1 MVNLY
6 LLSYCTFQKNPLAMS
21 WFKKLYFYTDI
32 LLGCLLQKRT
42 FCISSW
48 WLESIWFPQTIF
60 IIPSKE
66 LFGQQINWTECSASW
81 VSSFPNS
88 LSPQIILL
96 SHKIEK
102 HLQAS
107 QCWYKGSHQF
117 VVYGGF
123 SSWGCHSKMSCMET
137 QISLTALSLWKHR

>member
-88 LSPQIILL
+88 LSPQIILCL
-96 SHKIEK
+96 TKSRSTFRH
-102 HLQAS
+102 
-107 QCWYKGSHQF
+107 
-117 VVYGGF
+117 
-123 SSWGCHSKMSCMET
+123 HSVGTRAAISLRCMEGFHPEAVI
-137 QISLTALSLWKHR
+137 QKCLVWKHKTALSLWKHR